1 MTKLKMLRS
10 PLKMAASKIAKVQVV
25 ADRRIT
31 GRRLQARR
39 LAVWRQDPTCAVCG
53 RVVDYPGGFEL
64 DHKVP
69 LFMGG
74 ETLRPTARC
83 SVSALSWSTAIAS
96 RPAVTPPRLPLRCQ
110 VRDRSGCTE
119 MVRVMGL

>member
-1 MTKLKMLRS
+1 MARLKMHKS
-10 PLKMAASKIAKVQVV
+10 PLKMAPNQIVRVQVV

-39 LAVWRQDPTCAVCG
+39 MAVWKRDPTCAVCG
-53 RVVDYPGGFEL
+53 RVVDFPGGFEL

-74 ETLRPTARC
+74 EDTEAN
-83 SVSALSWSTAIAS
+83 
-96 RPAVTPPRLPLRCQ
+96 CQ
-110 VRDRSGCTE
+110 VLCVHFEMIDGQRIKEGCHASKTSTE
-119 MVRVMGL
+119 AP

>member
-1 MTKLKMLRS
+1 MSKLKMHRP
-10 PLKMAASKIAKVQVV
+10 PLKMAAVQTLRVQVV

-39 LAVWRQDPTCAVCG
+39 MAIWRQDPTCAVCG
-53 RVVDYPGGFEL
+53 RVVNFPDGFEL

-74 ETLRPTARC
+74 EDVEAN
-83 SVSALSWSTAIAS
+83 
-96 RPAVTPPRLPLRCQ
+96 CQ
-110 VRDRSGCTE
+110 VLCVRFVMIEGQRTKNGCHASKTLAE
-119 MVRVMGL
+119 AI

>member
-1 MTKLKMLRS
+1 MARLKMLKS
-10 PLKMAASKIAKVQVV
+10 PLKMATTQITKAHVV

-39 LAVWRQDPTCAVCG
+39 LSVWKRDPTCAVCG
-53 RVVDYPGGFEL
+53 RLVAYPQGFEL

-74 ETLRPTARC
+74 EDLEAN
-83 SVSALSWSTAIAS
+83 
-96 RPAVTPPRLPLRCQ
+96 CQ
-110 VRDRSGCTE
+110 VLCVRFEMIEGQRIKRGCHASKTSAE
-119 MVRVMGL
+119 AP

>member
-1 MTKLKMLRS
+1 MARLKMVKS
-10 PLKMAASKIAKVQVV
+10 PLRMATSQIVKVPVV

-39 LAVWRQDPTCAVCG
+39 LAVWRQDPTCAACG
-53 RVVDYPGGFEL
+53 RVVNFPDGFEL

-74 ETLRPTARC
+74 EDVEAN
-83 SVSALSWSTAIAS
+83 
-96 RPAVTPPRLPLRCQ
+96 CQ
-110 VRDRSGCTE
+110 VLCVRFEMIEGQRIKKGCHASKTSTE
-119 MVRVMGL
+119 AP

>member
-1 MTKLKMLRS
+1 MAGLKTIKS
-10 PLKMAASKIAKVQVV
+10 PLKMAGSRIAKMQIV

-39 LAVWRQDPTCAVCG
+39 LSVWQRDPNCAACG
-53 RVVDYPGGFEL
+53 RLVAYPQGFEL

-74 ETLRPTARC
+74 ED
-83 SVSALSWSTAIAS
+83 VEEN
-96 RPAVTPPRLPLRCQ
+96 CQ
-110 VRDRSGCTE
+110 VLCVHFE
-119 MVRVMGL
+119 MVDGRWVKTGCHALKTSAEVLRT

>member
-1 MTKLKMLRS
+1 MTKLKMLRP
-10 PLKMAASKIAKVQVV
+10 PLKMAASQIAKVQVV

-39 LAVWRQDPTCAVCG
+39 LAVWQQDPTCAACG

-74 ETLRPTARC
+74 EDVEANCQVLCVRFELIDGYRIKVGCHASKTAREVPG
-83 SVSALSWSTAIAS
+83 S
-96 RPAVTPPRLPLRCQ
+96 
-110 VRDRSGCTE
+110 
-119 MVRVMGL
+119 

>member
-1 MTKLKMLRS
+1 MARLKTIKS
-10 PLKMAASKIAKVQVV
+10 PLKMAESRVAQVQIV

-39 LAVWRQDPTCAVCG
+39 LAVWQRDPTCAVCG
-53 RVVDYPGGFEL
+53 RVVDYPRGFEL

-74 ETLRPTARC
+74 ED
-83 SVSALSWSTAIAS
+83 VEEN
-96 RPAVTPPRLPLRCQ
+96 CQ
-110 VRDRSGCTE
+110 VLCVHFKVIDGQLTKTGCHASKTSAE
-119 MVRVMGL
+119 VPRG

>member
-1 MTKLKMLRS
+1 MARLKMLKS
-10 PLKMAASKIAKVQVV
+10 PLKMATTQITKVHVV

-39 LAVWRQDPTCAVCG
+39 LSVWKRDPTCAVCG
-53 RVVDYPGGFEL
+53 RLVAYPQGFEL

-74 ETLRPTARC
+74 ED
-83 SVSALSWSTAIAS
+83 IEEN
-96 RPAVTPPRLPLRCQ
+96 CQ
-110 VRDRSGCTE
+110 VLCVRFEDDGGRRVKAGCHASKTTAE
-119 MVRVMGL
+119 AP

>member
-1 MTKLKMLRS
+1 MAKLKMHKS
-10 PLKMAASKIAKVQVV
+10 PLKMASTQIVRVQVV

-39 LAVWRQDPTCAVCG
+39 MAVWKRDPTCAVCG
-53 RVVDYPGGFEL
+53 RVVDFPGGFEL

-74 ETLRPTARC
+74 EDVEAN
-83 SVSALSWSTAIAS
+83 
-96 RPAVTPPRLPLRCQ
+96 CQ
-110 VRDRSGCTE
+110 VLCVHFEMIDGQRIKKGCHTSKTATE
-119 MVRVMGL
+119 AL